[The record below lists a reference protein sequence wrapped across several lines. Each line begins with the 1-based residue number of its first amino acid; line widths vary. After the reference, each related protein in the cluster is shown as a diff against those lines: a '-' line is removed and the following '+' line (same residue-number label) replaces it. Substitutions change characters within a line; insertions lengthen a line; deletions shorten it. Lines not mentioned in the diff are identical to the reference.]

1 MNNNFTKTEKSL
13 KHWLKNK
20 ITVTSATVVS
30 FLIMGTIAFGAV
42 EVKGETKTI
51 DKDTELSE
59 TIEVIKQDESVGV
72 SIVKEGVNLTLTNKS
87 DISATSKNT
96 KALGIKSD
104 VKANVTNNGKITAKA
119 LNEDKTGL
127 DPATQDTA
135 TGIALNKGGKAE
147 NNGTINATG
156 YRATGIEAKDEA
168 TVTNNKDGKII
179 VKSEGKN
186 PTSQGR
192 TAAAFGI
199 NLNNSTGVNHGTIE
213 TTSGELSQGVNVYI
227 SKEFNP
233 TKNVFE
239 NHGKI
244 VATSTEGGGGSS
256 NAISIKSETD
266 KEITI
271 INKAG
276 ATLETNDNFSDDN
289 NNIGNIIDNTSTVR
303 IEKGKI
309 AFIND
314 GNINTKNN
322 GIGIYAVD
330 NKSSVTNNGA
340 ITVTG
345 DKGAGVFSTG
355 EFTNNKTID
364 VNTKDMAIGVQSN
377 NKVINSEDG
386 NITVNS
392 KSGTGILLKGK
403 GVVENSGD
411 INVTGIDKAYGVE
424 LVAKEGVSTAN
435 LLNTG
440 NITVKNDT
448 DNKIAYGVY
457 LENGATAT
465 NAGKIEATS
474 QGRAAGVHIFLN
486 TDYKGNTEQLFVNE
500 KEGTITA
507 NSTNGG
513 TANAISIINRSTQ
526 KATIKNEGTLIST
539 GKNGINTANGKP
551 LYNPVVDLAGRNVE
565 FINNGTIVAGNG
577 VGIHSNGYTEIDHKP
592 VGDSKMAATNNG
604 TIEVNSTGKAIINSG
619 GTSTNNGIIK
629 ITDKTAEE
637 LKDFDTNSLFGG
649 KDPVT
654 NNGLFADANG
664 MDIDSG
670 DSLAKIEIYTSELT
684 GESIKIGRGDKS
696 ILIGDETPAGVK
708 TLNVVGKVQVG
719 DKKEANE
726 VKLAVQNLNF
736 TSNANFNVGADDNL
750 ILGDQDKNIIVNMA
764 EDQSKATQGDII
776 TLENG
781 AKLSLENATINKGVN
796 ISGAGTV
803 SAIGKNIINSNI
815 TSNSFDVFDGET
827 LFNGVL
833 SSDTVTVDKGALNK
847 DTKLTFSS
855 EASFGKA
862 TTINSN
868 DGTTVFE
875 IGAKGENALKNSQ
888 GIVDVNGNIDFDTD
902 KLTQNTTV
910 DLGKQNDL
918 KDAIYTEKTDGIYNT
933 KLDKDNKEL
942 EFTYNK
948 QLFANEKLNAV
959 NNGFQILGDKVTS
972 DIAQRESLADEVYS
986 SNIYSTTVRV
996 AYDNLRL
1003 NEETLLSMNHRAGA
1017 GELKTFGKG
1026 LFSKDKFERRGINN
1040 DYSVDVETTGLL
1052 AGLEYGLSDSTTVGT
1067 VFSGSKQ
1074 DVDVDHGSSDGD
1086 VLYLGVFG
1094 NKVVNNYDFTAGLG
1108 YQFGKYES
1116 DNSLISNTGDKYDS
1130 NAISGYVQGRYTAD
1144 LGNGL
1149 SLQPRIKFGYTHL
1162 EQDDVRDANFALTN
1176 SDINTF
1182 NTEAGVDFVKTVQLD
1197 SSKLDVKLGTA
1208 YIKTMGDTDKTFTG
1222 QFFGD
1227 TAGSQFEVLGG
1238 ELTEN
1243 TIKFSLDAEMTFE
1256 NGFFYNAG
1264 VNYRFGGE
1272 DTKVYGASV
1281 GIGYTF

>member
-30 FLIMGTIAFGAV
+30 FLIMGTVAFGAV
-42 EVKGETKTI
+42 EIKGETQNITENKTF
-51 DKDTELSE
+51 DAP
-59 TIEVIKQDESVGV
+59 IEVIKENETIGV
-72 SIVKEGVNLTLTNKS
+72 SINKENVTLTNNSTITAK
-87 DISATSKNT
+87 SKNT
-96 KALGIKSD
+96 TAFGIKSD
-104 VKANVTNNGKITAKA
+104 VKANIVNTGTITVEA
-119 LNEDKTGL
+119 LNKDKPNEPDTYK
-127 DPATQDTA
+127 DVATA
-135 TGIALNKGGKAE
+135 IALNKGGRVE
-147 NNGTINATG
+147 NNGDINATG
-156 YRATGIEAKDEA
+156 FRAIGIDSDNGTEVINTKNITISGVGNYNGKAKTGSAIGIRLYND
-168 TVTNNKDGKII
+168 
-179 VKSEGKN
+179 S
-186 PTSQGR
+186 
-192 TAAAFGI
+192 TA
-199 NLNNSTGVNHGTIE
+199 VNHGDIT
-213 TTSGELSQGVNVYI
+213 TTSKDLSQGVNINV
-227 SKEFNP
+227 SKNSNLGE
-233 TKNVFE
+233 KNIFE
-239 NHGKI
+239 NYGTI
-244 VATSTEGGGGSS
+244 TANSVDNGGGSS
-256 NAISIKSETD
+256 HAIYVKNDTD
-266 KEITI
+266 KNVKIV
-271 INKAG
+271 N
-276 ATLETNDNFSDDN
+276 
-289 NNIGNIIDNTSTVR
+289 
-303 IEKGKI
+303 EKGGTLK
-309 AFIND
+309 AVADKFKENSSTATVKLE
-314 GNINTKNN
+314 GVVNQGQPKGTTTFVNN
-322 GIGIYAVD
+322 GTILTENNGFGIYASD
-330 NKSSVTNNGA
+330 NKSSVTNNGS
-340 ITVTG
+340 ITVSKGNKVTG
-345 DKGAGVFSTG
+345 VETFGSFVNTETG
-355 EFTNNKTID
+355 KID
-364 VNTKDMAIGVQSN
+364 VNSTSDAHGLLVK
-377 NKVINSEDG
+377 
-386 NITVNS
+386 
-392 KSGTGILLKGK
+392 GTGNAVNQGT
-403 GVVENSGD
+403 
-411 INVTGIDKAYGVE
+411 INVTGGNNGLAIGVE
-424 LVAKEGVSTAN
+424 T
-435 LLNTG
+435 TG
-440 NITVKNDT
+440 NASFTNEKDIIVNNVGDT
-448 DNKIAYGVY
+448 GPGGPSETSYGVY
-457 LENGATAT
+457 LNNSNTFKNTGDITATAQDSAIGVLLDGGDKSNLNSNNEVIVNTGSITAESLNGGMASAIYIKNTKPNQNADLAFSNSGTLKATGNQDTSVVKLQGNRIDFINTGVIEAGKGTAISLTGSKITAT
-465 NAGKIEATS
+465 NS
-474 QGRAAGVHIFLN
+474 
-486 TDYKGNTEQLFVNE
+486 
-500 KEGTITA
+500 GTIKVEDTGKVFDNF
-507 NSTNGG
+507 NSLG
-513 TANAISIINRSTQ
+513 TA
-526 KATIKNEGTLIST
+526 
-539 GKNGINTANGKP
+539 
-551 LYNPVVDLAGRNVE
+551 
-565 FINNGTIVAGNG
+565 
-577 VGIHSNGYTEIDHKP
+577 
-592 VGDSKMAATNNG
+592 
-604 TIEVNSTGKAIINSG
+604 
-619 GTSTNNGIIK
+619 TNNGIIQ
-629 ITDKTAEE
+629 ITNKTAEE
-637 LKDFDTNSLFGG
+637 LKDFNTNNLFNGTVDNKNGLVTDSTG
-649 KDPVT
+649 KDI
-654 NNGLFADANG
+654 N
-664 MDIDSG
+664 DS
-670 DSLAKIEIYTSELT
+670 DSLVKAEIYTSELT
-684 GESIKIGRGDKS
+684 GESIKIGKGDKS
-696 ILIGDETPAGVK
+696 TLIGDEDATVK
-708 TLNVVGKVQVG
+708 TLHVVGKVQVG

-736 TSNANFNVGADDNL
+736 TSNANFNVGADDTL
-750 ILGDQDKNIIVNMA
+750 ILGDQDTSIIINMA
-764 EDQSKATQGDII
+764 EDQSKVDQGDII

-781 AKLSLENATINKGVN
+781 AELGLQNATINKGVN

-803 SAIGKNIINSNI
+803 SATGKNTINSNI
-815 TSNSFDVFDGET
+815 TSNEFKVYDGET

-875 IGAKGENALKNSQ
+875 IGAKGENALANSQ
-888 GIVDVNGNIDFDTD
+888 GKVDVNGNVDFNTD

-918 KDAIYTEKTDGIYNT
+918 KDAIYNEKANGIYNT
-933 KLDKDNKEL
+933 KLDKDNNEL

-948 QLFANEKLNAV
+948 QLFTNEKLNAV
-959 NNGFQILGDKVTS
+959 NNGFQVLGDKVTS

-1227 TAGSQFEVLGG
+1227 AAGSQFEVLGG

-1281 GIGYTF
+1281 GVGYTF